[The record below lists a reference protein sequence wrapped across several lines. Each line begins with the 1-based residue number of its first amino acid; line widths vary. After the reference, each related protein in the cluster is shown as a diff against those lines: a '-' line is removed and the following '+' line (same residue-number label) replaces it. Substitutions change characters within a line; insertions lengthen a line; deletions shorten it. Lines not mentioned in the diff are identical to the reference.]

1 MGRDRDEAVIDR
13 DKVAMNY
20 LEIDI
25 ESAGVLKQLCKLAPS
40 KLLVKLVGFEEAK
53 LDQIIQAAE
62 RISSLGYAEQEIFNP
77 WQINRIEEMSR
88 FSRQILLHRVM
99 GNYTPDD

>member
-1 MGRDRDEAVIDR
+1 MGRDRNEGVIAR

-20 LEIDI
+20 LGIDI

-40 KLLVKLVGFEEAK
+40 KLLGKLVGFEDAK

-62 RISSLGYAEQEIFNP
+62 RISSFGYAEQEIFNP
-77 WQINRIEEMSR
+77 WQIDRIKEMSR
-88 FSRQILLHRVM
+88 FSRQILLRRVM
-99 GNYTPDD
+99 ESYVPDD